1 MFVHFTHTKEHKS
14 LWSSNTY
21 KCACLQS
28 LLCLSVCLPA
38 WLAGC
43 PSVCLSVCLS
53 ACLSVLCVSDCWC
66 LSIFCLA
73 PCLSRFSPVHSGS
86 QVILAQVGFCFHDV
100 QACGP
105 EGAIA
110 SSAATLESGAATTNP
125 DAERRLCQLPAK
137 NIECPV
143 Q

>member
-1 MFVHFTHTKEHKS
+1 MEFEHI
-14 LWSSNTY
+14 
-21 KCACLQS
+21 Q
-28 LLCLSVCLPA
+28 VCMLAIPA
-38 WLAGC
+38 
-43 PSVCLSVCLS
+43 LSVCLS
-53 ACLSVLCVSDCWC
+53 AWLAGWLRLSVCRSVLCVSDCWC

-110 SSAATLESGAATTNP
+110 SSAATLESGAANTNP
-125 DAERRLCQLPAK
+125 DAERRLCQLPA
-137 NIECPV
+137 
-143 Q
+143 